1 MNFPFFI
8 AKRYFSTKKNS
19 NFVHIISWVSLVGVA
34 IGTAALI
41 LVLSVFNG
49 FEDLI
54 LSMYN
59 SFDPHLKI
67 TSTEGKVFNPDGLKI
82 EHNDIATKS
91 YVLEEKVL
99 LKYQEKEFIATVKG
113 VSKQY
118 RAQTM
123 FDSLLV
129 AGDYIDDYENN
140 NVAVVGNGVAYYL
153 SMGIGTMFE
162 QLQVFVPNR
171 NTKTLLNPASA
182 FKQGSVLPVGVFSVQ
197 AEIDEQYIITP
208 LAFIQNLASRDR
220 LVSAVEIILTDSEKM
235 LEVQQILKQQLGKEF
250 VIKNRLEQQEFLYKI
265 LNTEK
270 LAVFLILAFIMI
282 IATFNI
288 VGALSMLMLDKKR
301 DIKTLKSL
309 GATQSSVQT
318 IFFNKSMLTIIAGT
332 ALGLFVGL
340 IIAYLQQT
348 FGFISMG
355 GGSFVVNTYPVTIK
369 FADVLLVSSTVFVIG
384 LVASWYPAKLLTKK
398 LF

>member
-8 AKRYFSTKKNS
+8 AKRYFSTQKDS

-118 RAQTM
+118 RAQTT

-171 NTKTLLNPASA
+171 NAKTLLNPASA

-250 VIKNRLEQQEFLYKI
+250 LIKNRLEQQEFLYKI

-332 ALGLFVGL
+332 ALGIFVGL

>member
-19 NFVHIISWVSLVGVA
+19 NFVHIISWVSLVGVT

-41 LVLSVFNG
+41 LILSVFNG

-67 TSTEGKVFNPDGLKI
+67 TSAEGKVFNPDGLKI

-118 RAQTM
+118 RAQTT
-123 FDSLLV
+123 FDTLLI

-171 NTKTLLNPASA
+171 NAKTLLNPATA

-309 GATQSSVQT
+309 GATQSSVQK
-318 IFFNKSMLTIIAGT
+318 IFFNKSMFTIIAGT
-332 ALGLFVGL
+332 VLGLFVGL
-340 IIAYLQQT
+340 SIAYLQQT

-384 LVASWYPAKLLTKK
+384 LVASWYPAKLLSKK